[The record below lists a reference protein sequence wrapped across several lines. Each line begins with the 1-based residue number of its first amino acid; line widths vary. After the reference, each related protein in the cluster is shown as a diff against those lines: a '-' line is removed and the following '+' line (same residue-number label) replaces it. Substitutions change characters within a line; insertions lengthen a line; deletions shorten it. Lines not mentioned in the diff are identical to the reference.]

1 VSVELN
7 VVFVVTVTGGC
18 TVVTS
23 AGLIV
28 VAAVAELFG

>member
-1 VSVELN
+1 M
-7 VVFVVTVTGGC
+7 FAVTVTGGC

-28 VAAVAELFG
+28 VAVVAELIG